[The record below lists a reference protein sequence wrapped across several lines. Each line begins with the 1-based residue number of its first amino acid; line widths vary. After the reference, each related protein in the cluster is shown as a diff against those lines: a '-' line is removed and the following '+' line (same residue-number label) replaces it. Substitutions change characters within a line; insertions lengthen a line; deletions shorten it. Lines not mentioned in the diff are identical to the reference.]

1 MTQKNFHTLK
11 SSSLVVLARRLST
24 LCDTRRRMRLG
35 AASSRAP
42 PTPPTT
48 RSRAKRSPA
57 RASAERRGAAN
68 MSTNATNDSPKR
80 LGLTGSIGMG
90 KSTVS
95 AMFRDLGVAVMDA
108 DAVRVD
114 SSVDRTSRARKDA
127 TEDARL
133 TVDARVAFVSR
144 AGCVRIVRAE
154 RRRRAHC
161 GGIIR

>member
-1 MTQKNFHTLK
+1 
-11 SSSLVVLARRLST
+11 
-24 LCDTRRRMRLG
+24 
-35 AASSRAP
+35 
-42 PTPPTT
+42 
-48 RSRAKRSPA
+48 
-57 RASAERRGAAN
+57 

-114 SSVDRTSRARKDA
+114 SSVDRTSRA
-127 TEDARL
+127 EDARL
-133 TVDARVAFVSR
+133 TVDARGAFVSR

-154 RRRRAHC
+154 RRRRAHR

>member
-1 MTQKNFHTLK
+1 
-11 SSSLVVLARRLST
+11 
-24 LCDTRRRMRLG
+24 
-35 AASSRAP
+35 
-42 PTPPTT
+42 
-48 RSRAKRSPA
+48 
-57 RASAERRGAAN
+57 

-114 SSVDRTSRARKDA
+114 SSVDRTSRARRDA

-133 TVDARVAFVSR
+133 TVDARVAFVSQ

-154 RRRRAHC
+154 RRRRAHR

>member
-1 MTQKNFHTLK
+1 
-11 SSSLVVLARRLST
+11 
-24 LCDTRRRMRLG
+24 
-35 AASSRAP
+35 
-42 PTPPTT
+42 
-48 RSRAKRSPA
+48 
-57 RASAERRGAAN
+57 

-133 TVDARVAFVSR
+133 TVDARVAAFVSR

-154 RRRRAHC
+154 RRRRAHR